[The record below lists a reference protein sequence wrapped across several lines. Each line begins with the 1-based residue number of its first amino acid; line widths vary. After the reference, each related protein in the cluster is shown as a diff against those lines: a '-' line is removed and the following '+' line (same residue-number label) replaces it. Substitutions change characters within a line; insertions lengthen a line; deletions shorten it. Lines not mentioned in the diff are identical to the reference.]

1 MRLWTAQTVAVYE
14 NLIKT
19 GIHYCDENK
28 IRDFEWWKR
37 AYDWFAEKMAERVGA
52 PPANVKYPI
61 WLWYK
66 WNARHRKPDLRSRSS
81 FGPKGQN
88 MVMLEV
94 EIPDDKVVLSDFDNW
109 HYVLNN
115 SYSYSM
121 AHSEKEFD
129 EIDERLDSLPEDE
142 RQIEIEKSWD
152 SIFDITPFKNEFT
165 ENGTWVQATTWE
177 LKSEYIIKAF
187 PFTC

>member
-1 MRLWTAQTVAVYE
+1 MRLWTAQTVEVYE

-19 GIHYCDENK
+19 GTYHCDENK
-28 IRDFEWWKR
+28 ICDFEWWKS
-37 AYDWFAEKMAERVGA
+37 AYDWLSEKMVDKIGA
-52 PPANVKYPI
+52 PPVGVKYPV

-66 WNARHRKPDLRSRSS
+66 WNNRRHKPDLRSHSS
-81 FGPKGQN
+81 FGQKGQK

-94 EIPDDKVVLSDFDNW
+94 EIPDDKVVLSDFDSW
-109 HYVLNN
+109 HCVLNN
-115 SYSYSM
+115 SYPYSS

-129 EIDERLDSLPEDE
+129 KLSKWLESLSENE

-152 SIFDITPFKNEFT
+152 SIFDITQFKNEFA
-165 ENGTWVQATTWE
+165 ENGAWIQATIWE
-177 LKSEYIIKAF
+177 LKSEYIIKVF